1 MAVIKVLKLCYE
13 NRDFWL
19 NREKHIVAL
28 GFARPR
34 ALRALGLACLSHSR
48 ALRAL
53 EWLSPLSL
61 GPLGNT
67 AAGACQRPDDLL
79 LNIVRYLLFRT
90 TNCLFAVKCQLK
102 SFDSRIKCG
111 VKKSKLSNLVL
122 VFLVLSDFSSFR
134 FFTVEQTLIL
144 VRCYRQ

>member
-28 GFARPR
+28 GFARP
-34 ALRALGLACLSHSR
+34 R